1 MEVLNKKERT
11 NSFLLFL
18 LMFVIT
24 VGILFVA
31 VFFSY
36 KLPWKENDVL
46 RAENQKIRYEFL
58 YQKKFIKE
66 LEQVDKL
73 IDSLENTREG
83 YFFLEQSINADLI
96 DIKSEI
102 PKDSLDDKAMYDNL
116 ILTYKKLM
124 DAKRD
129 LKQVE
134 NAKAEIDDLNKQ
146 LGEAE
151 KEIRQLEKALEL
163 SQRLRRG

>member
-1 MEVLNKKERT
+1 MEILNKKERR

-18 LMFVIT
+18 LMFVVT
-24 VGILFVA
+24 VGILFSA
-31 VFFSY
+31 FFFSY
-36 KLPWKENDVL
+36 KLPWKENRVL
-46 RAENQKIRYEFL
+46 RTENQKIRYEFL
-58 YQKKFIKE
+58 YQKKFIKD
-66 LEQVDKL
+66 LENIDTL

-102 PKDSLDDKAMYDNL
+102 PKDSLDDKSMYENL

-134 NAKAEIDDLNKQ
+134 NAKNEIADLNEQ
-146 LGEAE
+146 LSASE
-151 KEIRQLEKALEL
+151 KEIGQLEKALEL
-163 SQRLRRG
+163 SQRLRN

>member
-1 MEVLNKKERT
+1 MEILNKKERT

-24 VGILFVA
+24 VGLLFSA
-31 VFFSY
+31 FFFSY
-36 KLPWKENDVL
+36 KLPWKENTVL
-46 RAENQKIRYEFL
+46 RNENQKIRYEFL
-58 YQKKFIKE
+58 YQKKFIKD
-66 LEQVDKL
+66 LEKVDKL

-96 DIKSEI
+96 DIKGEI
-102 PKDSLDDKAMYDNL
+102 PRDSLDDKSMYENL

-134 NAKAEIDDLNKQ
+134 NAKNEIDDLNEQ
-146 LGEAE
+146 LSASE
-151 KEIRQLEKALEL
+151 KEIGQLEKALEL
-163 SQRLRRG
+163 SQRLRN

>member
-1 MEVLNKKERT
+1 MEILNKKERT
-11 NSFLLFL
+11 SSFLLFL

-24 VGILFVA
+24 VGILFTA
-31 VFFSY
+31 FFFSY

-58 YQKKFIKE
+58 YQKKFMAE
-66 LEQVDKL
+66 LQGVDKL
-73 IDSLENTREG
+73 IDSLENTNEG

-96 DIKSEI
+96 DIKSEV
-102 PKDSLDDKAMYDNL
+102 PKDSLDDKSMYDNL

-134 NAKAEIDDLNKQ
+134 NAKNEIDDLNEQ
-146 LGEAE
+146 ISEYE
-151 KEIRQLEKALEL
+151 KDINSLEKALEL
-163 SQRLRRG
+163 SRRLNRN